1 MVFKEVQK
9 HFKRLQSVFTI
20 TKEKSLKTNNE
31 KYLDRVRNS
40 NLEKKNKTEGHTCL
54 LISEYYCRKYY
65 LGYII

>member
-9 HFKRLQSVFTI
+9 HFKS
-20 TKEKSLKTNNE
+20 TKEKSLKNNNE

-40 NLEKKNKTEGHTCL
+40 NLEEKNKTEGHTCL

-65 LGYII
+65 LG

>member
-9 HFKRLQSVFTI
+9 HFKRLQSVFNTI

-40 NLEKKNKTEGHTCL
+40 YLEKK
-54 LISEYYCRKYY
+54 
-65 LGYII
+65 

>member
-9 HFKRLQSVFTI
+9 HFKI

-40 NLEKKNKTEGHTCL
+40 NLEKK
-54 LISEYYCRKYY
+54 IRRKVTRAY
-65 LGYII
+65 

>member
-9 HFKRLQSVFTI
+9 HFKS

-40 NLEKKNKTEGHTCL
+40 NLQKK
-54 LISEYYCRKYY
+54 IRRKVTRAY
-65 LGYII
+65 

>member
-40 NLEKKNKTEGHTCL
+40 YLEKK
-54 LISEYYCRKYY
+54 
-65 LGYII
+65 